1 MITYKIIALLE
12 TKQAHASN
20 RFVTFVTQAI
30 VLIGNFGDRIFT

>member
-20 RFVTFVTQAI
+20 RFVTFVTQ
-30 VLIGNFGDRIFT
+30 VMVRVGRFCEHLI